1 MENIIQNISE
11 FIESNPW
18 FIATCVV
25 VIINITTIIFTHLT
39 KKLYKKQI
47 DYTTKICKK
56 QDEQIYE
63 LKSKKTK
70 EEFIHNE
77 ELKNLKTKFE
87 DQINSLSLSFNEELE
102 KRSHFTQATIDKLR
116 LQIKDLKDS
125 RRKLAI
131 TIASGLTTHGLTSPY
146 GSKLTSDELV
156 EAAEKIYKFYTGK

>member
-77 ELKNLKTKFE
+77 ERKKLKTEFE
-87 DQINSLSLSFNEELE
+87 DQVKLLNITFEEELE

-125 RRKLAI
+125 KRKLAMNTSI
-131 TIASGLTTHGLTSPY
+131 GLVGWNSG
-146 GSKLTSDELV
+146 KLI

>member
-1 MENIIQNISE
+1 MENIILNVSE

-56 QDEQIYE
+56 QGEQIDE
-63 LKSKKTK
+63 LKSKKAK

-77 ELKNLKTKFE
+77 ELKKLRTDFEEKVKFANIIF
-87 DQINSLSLSFNEELE
+87 QEELE

-116 LQIKDLKDS
+116 LQVKDLKDS

-131 TIASGLTTHGLTSPY
+131 EKATGLINNAGAI
-146 GSKLTSDELV
+146 LTSDELV